1 MVIPENYV
9 VILEN
14 YVVIFQLGGNFQNYI
29 CNFRRTKLGGNS
41 HLDVI
46 SLKDLLTKITSIS
59 KLRGNSKLVCNLC
72 NLNYVV
78 IPENTY
84 VITRNLQCQNYLNYY
99 VMNYRGGM

>member
-1 MVIPENYV
+1 MVIPGNHV

-14 YVVIFQLGGNFQNYI
+14 YVVIFQLGGNSQNHI

-59 KLRGNSKLVCNLC
+59 KLRGNCKLVCNLC
-72 NLNYVV
+72 NMNYVV
-78 IPENTY
+78 ISENTY
-84 VITRNLQCQNYLNYY
+84 VITRNLRCQNHLNYY
-99 VMNYRGGM
+99 VMD